1 MDRHLETLR
10 AIREKEHAIPS
21 SLKNDWLKI
30 QELTR
35 NLQNGT
41 EFDYG
46 KFKLLLSNLIIPLKV
61 ESDPYL

>member
-10 AIREKEHAIPS
+10 AVREKEDSIPS

-30 QELTR
+30 QELSSH
-35 NLQNGT
+35 LQNGGD
-41 EFDYG
+41 FDYG
-46 KFKLLLSNLIIPLKV
+46 TFKLLLSNLIIPLKV

>member
-1 MDRHLETLR
+1 M
-10 AIREKEHAIPS
+10 K
-21 SLKNDWLKI
+21 DWLKI
-30 QELTR
+30 QELSR